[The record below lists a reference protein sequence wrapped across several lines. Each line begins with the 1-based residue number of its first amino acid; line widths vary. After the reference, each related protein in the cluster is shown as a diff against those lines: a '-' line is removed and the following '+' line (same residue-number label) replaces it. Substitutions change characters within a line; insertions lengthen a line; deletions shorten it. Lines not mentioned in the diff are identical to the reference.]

1 MKKKPIIIIFIFL
14 FAGLSLVLFYRY
26 NLKFGRTIQQKSMMV
41 GCMNKMLSETDFTK
55 SKNICECRIGFLIT
69 KYSEDILKKD
79 LKYDQILSTDSI
91 RLAAC
96 YKQVMGTIPPRDTS
110 KLYYKVGL
118 LNNLG
123 NNQIQEIEAYVN
135 KENDTL
141 VNQIRFYNNGK
152 LDSTKSKFFELIISG
167 PKDSVMTGH
176 VTFFSPRDTLSNKRI
191 HERSVTFHYVQS
203 ENDSIVIKE
212 IRGTTNS
219 ITFPYRNFMNFT
231 FMGYISDI
239 RFITKEI
246 TNYSLE
252 VEVNHVKFAI
262 DNNTSTDNTYVD
274 LLK

>member
-1 MKKKPIIIIFIFL
+1 
-14 FAGLSLVLFYRY
+14 
-26 NLKFGRTIQQKSMMV
+26 
-41 GCMNKMLSETDFTK
+41 
-55 SKNICECRIGFLIT
+55 
-69 KYSEDILKKD
+69 
-79 LKYDQILSTDSI
+79 
-91 RLAAC
+91 
-96 YKQVMGTIPPRDTS
+96 MGTIPPRDTS

-246 TNYSLE
+246 TNDSLE